1 MSLIHEFE
9 RSGNFLFRY
18 RGQIPVVFFLL
29 AAPVVLFSNYEWMG
43 PQISFALSLV
53 SILVSLAGILV
64 RAYTIGT
71 TPAGTSG
78 RNRDKQVAE
87 QLNSTG
93 IYSVVRHPLYL
104 GNYMMWAGLLLFT
117 GHIWFILA
125 ISLVYWI
132 YYERIMFAEE
142 RFLEGKYGQAYTD
155 WAMTA
160 PPFFPRL
167 KGFKKPSIPFSFRSV
182 LRREY
187 SGWLA
192 TAFGF
197 LFIDLLR
204 QYNLHGAFYYWDSW
218 SVYFFLAF
226 LLLALI
232 LRTIK
237 HNTRILHEEGRS

>member
-9 RSGNFLFRY
+9 RTGNFLFRY

-29 AAPVVLFSNYEWMG
+29 AAPVVCFTDYPWLNASNEIILILLALG
-43 PQISFALSLV
+43 LSIS
-53 SILVSLAGILV
+53 GIV
-64 RAYTIGT
+64 IRAYTIGT

-78 RNRDKQVAE
+78 RNTEAQVAE

-104 GNYMMWAGLLLFT
+104 GNYLMWAGLLVYT
-117 GHIWFILA
+117 GHFWFVGI

-142 RFLEGKYGQAYTD
+142 RFLEKKFGQAYVD
-155 WAMTA
+155 WSLTA
-160 PPFFPRL
+160 PAFFPRL
-167 KGFKKPSIPFSFRSV
+167 RQFIKSSIPFSFRSV

-187 SGWLA
+187 SGWA
-192 TAFGF
+192 AAAFGF
-197 LFIDLLR
+197 FFIDSLR
-204 QYNLHGAFYYWDSW
+204 MLCHGQAISWDRW
-218 SVYFFLAF
+218 SVLFFAFFL
-226 LLLALI
+226 LVALV

-237 HNTRILHEEGRS
+237 HRTHILHEEGRS